1 MTFAAQPLPPIAHP
15 EPTMPDLTRSFHPI
29 AARAPEWADADHD
42 DARLPSGW
50 WLIVAALVYVLA
62 TWAFLA

>member
-1 MTFAAQPLPPIAHP
+1 
-15 EPTMPDLTRSFHPI
+15 MPDLTRSFHPI

-50 WLIVAALVYVLA
+50 WLIVAALAYALVYVLA
-62 TWAFLA
+62 TWAVLA